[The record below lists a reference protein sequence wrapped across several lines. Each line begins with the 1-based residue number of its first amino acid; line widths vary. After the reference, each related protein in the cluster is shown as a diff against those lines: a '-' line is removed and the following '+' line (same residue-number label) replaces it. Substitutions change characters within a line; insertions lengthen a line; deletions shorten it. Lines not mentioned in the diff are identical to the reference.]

1 MFDYETQLNVFK
13 ELYNDIIQLGDFR
26 TRETETKTAEE
37 YMKKKL
43 RNWGDYTDSIFRI
56 LRATGVVVFSKG
68 RTLTISSER
77 IDEIK
82 YILKKVDREIVCTDM
97 NRNDFDL
104 YISNPH
110 EPILLNDNKDSLIK
124 TLESIGSFGNNKED
138 IYVLKHRLNQQR
150 IFSKQKKVDDET
162 LRLKARSKEDIEDIL
177 QTFEAISQKEIE
189 PASMRPTFFEWNI
202 WRAMTM
208 INHGKVKGNFTVDDS
223 GMPIST
229 AGGGKSDIIGEIGR
243 ASCRERV

>member
-97 NRNDFDL
+97 NRNDLSVRYLF
-104 YISNPH
+104 
-110 EPILLNDNKDSLIK
+110 
-124 TLESIGSFGNNKED
+124 
-138 IYVLKHRLNQQR
+138 
-150 IFSKQKKVDDET
+150 
-162 LRLKARSKEDIEDIL
+162 
-177 QTFEAISQKEIE
+177 
-189 PASMRPTFFEWNI
+189 
-202 WRAMTM
+202 
-208 INHGKVKGNFTVDDS
+208 
-223 GMPIST
+223 
-229 AGGGKSDIIGEIGR
+229 
-243 ASCRERV
+243 

>member
-82 YILKKVDREIVCTDM
+82 YILKK
-97 NRNDFDL
+97 
-104 YISNPH
+104 
-110 EPILLNDNKDSLIK
+110 
-124 TLESIGSFGNNKED
+124 
-138 IYVLKHRLNQQR
+138 
-150 IFSKQKKVDDET
+150 
-162 LRLKARSKEDIEDIL
+162 
-177 QTFEAISQKEIE
+177 
-189 PASMRPTFFEWNI
+189 
-202 WRAMTM
+202 
-208 INHGKVKGNFTVDDS
+208 
-223 GMPIST
+223 
-229 AGGGKSDIIGEIGR
+229 
-243 ASCRERV
+243 

>member
-150 IFSKQKKVDDET
+150 IFRKQKK
-162 LRLKARSKEDIEDIL
+162 K
-177 QTFEAISQKEIE
+177 
-189 PASMRPTFFEWNI
+189 
-202 WRAMTM
+202 
-208 INHGKVKGNFTVDDS
+208 
-223 GMPIST
+223 
-229 AGGGKSDIIGEIGR
+229 
-243 ASCRERV
+243 